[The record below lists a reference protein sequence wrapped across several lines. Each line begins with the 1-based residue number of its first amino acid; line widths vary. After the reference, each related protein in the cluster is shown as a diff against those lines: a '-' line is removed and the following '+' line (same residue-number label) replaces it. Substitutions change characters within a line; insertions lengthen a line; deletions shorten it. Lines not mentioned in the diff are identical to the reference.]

1 VSPTVLQGLASSE
14 RIIIKGCL
22 WLSKVVYTLQK
33 YNNNLKTDM
42 FKQKSH
48 EYRVSS
54 DTPAFVALI
63 NDYRWFTRGAD
74 AFMDIIRSGFLL
86 NHAPIC
92 TGKWIVQA
100 LHARVNPEFTWK
112 STALPFPSPLFP
124 SSSFPLVPLSPSPC
138 SQAPAWE
145 HTDLE
150 APASCMDEF
159 VLMTNHYHVLLKT
172 LAQICQG

>member
-1 VSPTVLQGLASSE
+1 MREARLPPVLQGLASSK

-54 DTPAFVALI
+54 DTPAFMASI

-74 AFMDIIRSGFLL
+74 AFM
-86 NHAPIC
+86 
-92 TGKWIVQA
+92 T
-100 LHARVNPEFTWK
+100 
-112 STALPFPSPLFP
+112 
-124 SSSFPLVPLSPSPC
+124 SFGPDS
-138 SQAPAWE
+138 
-145 HTDLE
+145 
-150 APASCMDEF
+150 F
-159 VLMTNHYHVLLKT
+159 
-172 LAQICQG
+172 